1 MPLANLDREQLIESI
16 ALAMVHL
23 RERNYRLLNTWDE
36 VAFEIGPHAAAD
48 WIEAAKLAVVMVE
61 KDAEERRQ

>member
-23 RERNYRLLNTWDE
+23 RERNYRLLTTWDE
-36 VAFEIGPHAAAD
+36 VSFEIGPHAAAD